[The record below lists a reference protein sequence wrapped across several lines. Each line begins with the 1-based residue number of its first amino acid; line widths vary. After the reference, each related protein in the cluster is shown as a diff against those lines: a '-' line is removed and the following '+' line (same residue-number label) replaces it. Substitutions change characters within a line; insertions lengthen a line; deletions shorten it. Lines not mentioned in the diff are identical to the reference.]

1 MVVVEVEVAMVV
13 CACVRICHVLARSE
27 FNHLWSWWVCS
38 CVHVLCIAHR
48 NTSYTL
54 VARSRIVSILID
66 FFPSLGFIMHLHKY
80 IYIDTEVSDF
90 STSSCM
96 RIGGKKSLHLI
107 TINWSLMA
115 IKNSH
120 SWCGAYSCPGMWKC
134 HAKNKCFS
142 WIFFLQSFAMWMYT
156 NELCVQFPIPCPCPC
171 VCVQLSKI
179 DMVTPSIRLAWN
191 NPFALALLSSQFAD
205 KLNCSQRSIYK

>member
-1 MVVVEVEVAMVV
+1 MVVVEVKVAMVV

-80 IYIDTEVSDF
+80 GGTEVSDF
-90 STSSCM
+90 STSSCK

-120 SWCGAYSCPGMWKC
+120 SWCGAYSCRVCENAMQKINVSRG
-134 HAKNKCFS
+134 
-142 WIFFLQSFAMWMYT
+142 FFFQSFAMWMYT

>member
-1 MVVVEVEVAMVV
+1 MHGGGRGESGDGGV
-13 CACVRICHVLARSE
+13 CVRAYLPCFGSKWIQS
-27 FNHLWSWWVCS
+27 SMKWVCS

-54 VARSRIVSILID
+54 VVRSRIVSILID

-120 SWCGAYSCPGMWKC
+120 SWCGAYSCRVCENAMQKINVSRG
-134 HAKNKCFS
+134 
-142 WIFFLQSFAMWMYT
+142 FFFQSFAMWMYT

-171 VCVQLSKI
+171 PCVCVC
-179 DMVTPSIRLAWN
+179 SIIKNRHGC
-191 NPFALALLSSQFAD
+191 PFYSTGLE
-205 KLNCSQRSIYK
+205 